1 MIIKRAA
8 KAIIIDAQGRYL
20 LQLRDDIPTI
30 TFPGYWGL
38 FGGALES
45 LETPN
50 LAIKRELY
58 EELLYLPASIE
69 LFFSYTYSLEEV
81 NIIDRETTV
90 FICSM
95 EKDDIDKLNL
105 KEGRCFSFFI
115 TQELKNRIF
124 FSLDLSVVLMHQLSN
139 YMPNLLNRN

>member
-20 LQLRDDIPTI
+20 FQLRDDIPTI

-58 EELLYLPASIE
+58 EELFYLPTSIE
-69 LFFSYTYSLEEV
+69 LFFSYTYSLKKV
-81 NIIDRETTV
+81 NIIDREITV
-90 FICSM
+90 FTCSI
-95 EKDDIDKLNL
+95 EKGDMIN
-105 KEGRCFSFFI
+105 SI
-115 TQELKNRIF
+115 
-124 FSLDLSVVLMHQLSN
+124 
-139 YMPNLLNRN
+139 